1 MIGELARKLLRLLMD
16 GDRAHRPRRIWRP
29 PLGVLAVAAAVLAA
43 ACTAVPTRIE
53 SSWHDATYAGEPFER
68 VAVLALFDTA
78 AESRSFE
85 TQAVDLLGARG
96 VQAVAGHTILAPDV
110 RHSQEEMERELLAA
124 DVDAVLIF
132 RLIAMDERRVYRP
145 PTEYLSSMPPGIV
158 WGDPFYWYYYP
169 QWNYY
174 WHWRSSWTVTRS
186 PGYWQEYTYV
196 TVESS
201 LYDNETDRL
210 VYTAKSGTVDGD
222 SFDRF
227 AQSVADEVA
236 DRIADLGLLPD

>member
-1 MIGELARKLLRLLMD
+1 MLA
-16 GDRAHRPRRIWRP
+16 
-29 PLGVLAVAAAVLAA
+29 LGLAG
-43 ACTAVPTRIE
+43 CTLTPTRIE
-53 SSWHDATYAGEPFER
+53 SSWYDPSFDGAPFER

-78 AESRSFE
+78 AESRNFE
-85 TQAVDLLGARG
+85 TLAVENLRNRG
-96 VQAVAGHTILAPDV
+96 VDAIPGHEILAPDV
-110 RHSQEEMERELLAA
+110 RYSQEEMENELREA
-124 DVDAVLIF
+124 DVEGVLIF
-132 RLIAMDERRVYRP
+132 RLIAMDERRVYQP
-145 PTEYLSSMPPGIV
+145 PTEYVSAMPPGVV
-158 WGDPFYWYYYP
+158 WADPFYWYYYP

-174 WHWRSSWTVTRS
+174 WHWRSTWTVTRS

-227 AQSVADEVA
+227 AQSVADEVV
-236 DRIADLGLLPD
+236 DRIADLGMLPD